1 MINQKN
7 TFVSLAEQLALLNK
21 NSVEVMTKL
30 NDVVTS
36 RNSVVN
42 VTLMNSDGTASTYQF
57 PTVGQLK
64 NEIDIANRNLR
75 KLAGLAD
82 STAYVSDGTTM
93 RRVYVDDLNREPDPI
108 NNLNNISKFASINNS
123 FFESLSNPMLAVVI
137 DLTDKIDRKVSK
149 VLWCI

>member
-21 NSVEVMTKL
+21 NSIEVMTKL

-42 VTLMNSDGTASTYQF
+42 VSLMNSDGTSSTYQF

-64 NEIDIANRNLR
+64 NELDIANRNIIL
-75 KLAGLAD
+75 
-82 STAYVSDGTTM
+82 
-93 RRVYVDDLNREPDPI
+93 I
-108 NNLNNISKFASINNS
+108 
-123 FFESLSNPMLAVVI
+123 
-137 DLTDKIDRKVSK
+137 
-149 VLWCI
+149 